1 MSDSPNGVRFEK
13 RDVNARSSFWFG
25 FWILAVMVVVAFLVK
40 PLFNFLSK
48 RETAAQGPAAYVL
61 ATEPGAL
68 EPSGPR
74 LQVKPEL
81 DIGAFRAQEDAI
93 LESYAWVDKERGV
106 VRIPVVEAMRL
117 VAERGLPVF
126 SPLEDDGEGEEQDED
141 EGAP

>member
-13 RDVNARSSFWFG
+13 RDINPRSGFWFG
-25 FWILAVMVVVAFLVK
+25 FWILAGMVVVAFLVK
-40 PLFNFLSK
+40 PLYNLLSK
-48 RETAAQGPAAYVL
+48 RETAAQAPAAYVL

-81 DIGAFRAQEDAI
+81 DIEAFRAQEDAI

-106 VRIPVVEAMRL
+106 VRIPVAEAMRL
-117 VAERGLPVF
+117 VAERGLPAF
-126 SPLEDDGEGEEQDED
+126 SPLEDNGEGEEENT
-141 EGAP
+141 P